1 MKLFSFPTRLTE
13 LAPPMAAVLFVMA
26 AGVAYADTRDQETL
40 MQIERDLAK
49 AQVSGDVKFIEA
61 AEADELV
68 ITNPDGST
76 SNKAEDV
83 AGYKSGKTK
92 VASAVVSDMKA
103 TVIGDTGVVVG
114 RMDFKGMYQGQN
126 YDGAFRFT
134 DTYVKRDGHWKQ
146 LATHATEIAKK

>member
-1 MKLFSFPTRLTE
+1 MKLFNLPTK
-13 LAPPMAAVLFVMA
+13 LAALAAPMTAILLVMA
-26 AGVAYADTRDQETL
+26 AGTAYSSTKDQEAL
-40 MQIERDLAK
+40 MQMERDLAK
-49 AQVSGDVKFIEA
+49 AQVSGDVKVIEA

-92 VASAVVSDMKA
+92 VTSAKVSDMKA
-103 TVIGDTGVVVG
+103 IVIGDTGVVVG
-114 RMDFKGMYQGQN
+114 RMDFKGIYQGQS

-134 DTYVKRDGHWKQ
+134 DTYVKRDGHWQ
-146 LATHATEIAKK
+146 QIATQANEIAKK